1 MTLEDLYIQLCEKA
15 NCKIFDF
22 GPFIVEFI
30 EGNLN
35 SNILSKP
42 SLIKM
47 VESINQNLEE
57 EELWQK

>member
-22 GPFIVEFI
+22 GPFIAEFV

-47 VESINQNLEE
+47 VESINQNLKE

>member
-1 MTLEDLYIQLCEKA
+1 MTLEDLYIELCEKA

-22 GPFIVEFI
+22 GPFIAEFI
-30 EGNLN
+30 EGNLK

-47 VESINQNLEE
+47 VESINQNLKE